1 MKSIDGQ
8 GCLFFSSLHGY
19 NTFLISADFSKQPGD
34 LTALAVFKN
43 NVEVALSELTGV
55 KTQGF
60 QGPGFC
66 LWLCTSIFSQ
76 HFYLLQAVGF
86 LGKSSQLH
94 RAHWSVDASQLG
106 IFHVATIK

>member
-1 MKSIDGQ
+1 MDKVVF
-8 GCLFFSSLHGY
+8 FFSSPRGY
-19 NTFLISADFSKQPGD
+19 NIFLISADFLKHPRD

-43 NVEVALSELTGV
+43 NVEVALSELTEG

-60 QGPGFC
+60 QCPGFC
-66 LWLCTSIFSQ
+66 LWLCTSVFSQ
-76 HFYLLQAVGF
+76 HFYLLQAVCF

-106 IFHVATIK
+106 LFHVATVK